1 MQYPLSEKIG
11 EPDLFVGREKEFR
24 LFNKWLSNIPKRLSK
39 SRVILAR
46 RKSGKT
52 AFVQRIFNQ
61 LWYQNGS
68 VIPFYF
74 SFEEK
79 NIWYPD
85 LAINYYRAFASQY
98 ISFLQRDE
106 KLVGKLL
113 PLEHIRQYGVTNS
126 IEDFVNDVDFL
137 LQNKTI
143 AGSHDL
149 MWQIAYSAPHRFAD
163 CYDRRILV
171 ILDEFQYIT
180 QFVYR
185 GESCEGEPDETMAGS
200 YHSFSESKI
209 APMLVTGSYVG
220 LLKKI
225 IGKYLQ
231 AGRLKHTRMSPYL
244 APQEGL
250 QAVYKYAEFFQEPI
264 TNETAVQINEL
275 CMADPFFISCVIQSD
290 YEERELLTSKGV
302 INTVH
307 YEISERDSEMSKT
320 WNEYLYATLN
330 GINNIHAKSM
340 LLHLTQKAHQY
351 WTPKQL
357 KEKLS
362 LELGIN
368 DIQKK
373 LVMLSEADLIDRG
386 SSDIQ
391 FCGLTDGTLNLIVR
405 NRLEEEISGF
415 KPDLKQEFSTK
426 IEPKTA
432 DEMQG
437 KLNQLSGYFAEY
449 QVATAFRIKQQF
461 SLEMFFVNVFD
472 NTELNLTV
480 VKQRVQ
486 IQRVDG
492 KVFEIDIVAESICG
506 RVVLVEVK
514 KRLTKSSLEMVE
526 AFLEKVNAYQQKFPE
541 AVILPAFLSLNGFV
555 SKAKSLCEKKG
566 IGMAVRI
573 EHY

>member
-1 MQYPLSEKIG
+1 MQYPLLEKIG
-11 EPDLFVGREKEFR
+11 DPDLFVGREKEFR
-24 LFNKWLSNIPKRLSK
+24 LFNKWLSNIPKQLSK

-52 AFVQRIFNQ
+52 ALVQRIFNQ
-61 LWYQNGS
+61 LWYQNSS

-79 NIWYPD
+79 KIWYPD
-85 LAINYYRAFASQY
+85 LAIDYYRAFASQY
-98 ISFLQRDE
+98 ISFLQRKE
-106 KLVGKLL
+106 KWVGKRLTL
-113 PLEHIRQYGVTNS
+113 KQIQQYGVTNS
-126 IEDFVNDVDFL
+126 NELFVEDVDSL
-137 LQNKTI
+137 RQDKESRLHDSMWKT
-143 AGSHDL
+143 AC
-149 MWQIAYSAPHRFAD
+149 SAPHRFAD
-163 CYDRRILV
+163 FYDQRVLV
-171 ILDEFQYIT
+171 ILDEFQNIT
-180 QFVYR
+180 QYVYPDEKR
-185 GESCEGEPDETMAGS
+185 EGKPDETMAGS
-200 YHSFSESKI
+200 YHSLSESKV

-220 LLKKI
+220 LLMKVI
-225 IGKYLQ
+225 SKYLE

-250 QAVYKYAEFFQEPI
+250 QAVYQYAAFYQEPI
-264 TNETAVQINEL
+264 TNKTAVQINEL

-290 YEERELLTSKGV
+290 YEGRELTTSEGV

-307 YEISERDSEMSKT
+307 YEISTRDSEMSKT
-320 WNEYLYATLN
+320 WNEYLYSTLDS
-330 GINNIHAKSM
+330 INDIHAKNM
-340 LLHLTQKAHQY
+340 LLHLTQQAHQY
-351 WTPKQL
+351 WTPQQL
-357 KEKLS
+357 KDKLS
-362 LELGIN
+362 LKLEIN
-368 DIQKK
+368 DIQQK
-373 LVMLSEADLIDRG
+373 LVILSEADLIDRG

-391 FCGLTDGTLNLIVR
+391 FRGLTDGTLNLILR

-415 KPDLKQEFSTK
+415 MPNLKQEFSNK
-426 IEPKTA
+426 IEPKTV
-432 DEMQG
+432 DEMQD

-461 SLEMFFVNVFD
+461 SLEAFFVNVVD
-472 NTELNLTV
+472 NTELNLTI

-492 KVFEIDIVAESICG
+492 KVFEIDIVAESNCG

-526 AFLEKVNAYQQKFPE
+526 AFLEKVDTYQQKFPD

-566 IGMAVRI
+566 IGMASKI

>member
-1 MQYPLSEKIG
+1 MQYPLLEKIG
-11 EPDLFVGREKEFR
+11 DPDLFVGREKEFR
-24 LFNKWLSNIPKRLSK
+24 LFNKWLSNIPKQLSK

-52 AFVQRIFNQ
+52 ALVQRIFNQ
-61 LWYQNGS
+61 LWHQNSS

-79 NIWYPD
+79 KIWYPD
-85 LAINYYRAFASQY
+85 LAIDYYRAFASQY
-98 ISFLQRDE
+98 ISFLQRNE
-106 KLVGKLL
+106 KWVGKRLT
-113 PLEHIRQYGVTNS
+113 LEKIQQYGVTNS
-126 IEDFVNDVDFL
+126 NELFVEDIDSLRQDKESGL
-137 LQNKTI
+137 HDSMWKT
-143 AGSHDL
+143 AC
-149 MWQIAYSAPHRFAD
+149 SAPHRFAD
-163 CYDRRILV
+163 FYDRRILV

-185 GESCEGEPDETMAGS
+185 DKSCEGKPDETLAGS
-200 YHSFSESKI
+200 YHSLSESKV

-220 LLKKI
+220 LLMKVI
-225 IGKYLQ
+225 SKYLE

-244 APQEGL
+244 APVEGL
-250 QAVYKYAEFFQEPI
+250 QAVYQYAAFYQEPI

-290 YEERELLTSKGV
+290 YEGRELTTSEGV

-320 WNEYLYATLN
+320 WNEYLYSTLDR
-330 GINNIHAKSM
+330 INDIHAKNM
-340 LLHLTQKAHQY
+340 LLHLTQQAHRY
-351 WTPKQL
+351 WTPQQL
-357 KEKLS
+357 KDELS
-362 LELGIN
+362 LKLEKN
-368 DIQKK
+368 DIQHK

-391 FCGLTDGTLNLIVR
+391 FRGLTDGTLNLILR

-415 KPDLKQEFSTK
+415 MPDLKQDFSNK

-449 QVATAFRIKQQF
+449 QVATAFRIKERF
-461 SLEMFFVNVFD
+461 SLEEFFVNVAD
-472 NTELNLTV
+472 NTELNLTI

-486 IQRVDG
+486 IQRQDG
-492 KVFEIDIVAESICG
+492 KVFEIDIVAESRCG

-526 AFLEKVNAYQQKFPE
+526 MFLEKVDAYQQKFPK
-541 AVILPAFLSLNGFV
+541 AVILPIFLSLNGFA

-566 IGMAVRI
+566 IGMAEKI